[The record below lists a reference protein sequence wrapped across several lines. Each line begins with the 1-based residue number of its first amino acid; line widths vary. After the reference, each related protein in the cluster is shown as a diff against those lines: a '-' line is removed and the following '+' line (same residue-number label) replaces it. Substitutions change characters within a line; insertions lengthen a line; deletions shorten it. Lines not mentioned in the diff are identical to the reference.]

1 MSKYPCELIEDLIPL
16 YIEDDVSDA
25 TKKIVEEHI
34 KECEN
39 CKSLVHEYSNDELKI
54 EDFKED
60 LPEAK
65 TFKKWMKKLKVWG
78 VVTGIVALIALITIG
93 VLGYKI
99 GEDAENGVLTL
110 KTIVKTL
117 EKEGLSIEKDKS
129 KSPDEYDL
137 SGVKPSIYTVEDSK
151 DTLLI
156 YVFDSFREKE
166 KILDE
171 TDRFNNNYSMEEFS
185 YNAKNSL
192 IVFIPNET
200 PGNEEEFKALGD
212 KLNLISE
219 TTFKYLNNGKERVYK
234 GESENWQGTFTM
246 KYYEQWFKDE
256 VGIQYDSYST
266 DYPVIKYKGED
277 LDNVG
282 TIDIEYETANGGGHS
297 TGLNLD
303 KDGYAKAGSFG
314 GNGSILAEDNDITF
328 IIKWNGK
335 EERIVLKAQ
344 IDE

>member
-34 KECEN
+34 SECEN

-78 VVTGIVALIALITIG
+78 VVAGMVALIAFITIG
-93 VLGYKI
+93 LLGYKI
-99 GEDAENGVLTL
+99 GEDAENGVITL

-117 EKEGLSIEKDKS
+117 EKEGLSLEKDKS

-156 YVFDSFREKE
+156 YVFDSFREKQ

-171 TDRFNNNYSMEEFS
+171 TDKYNNYFSMEEFK
-185 YNAKNSL
+185 YHAKNSL
-192 IVFIPNET
+192 IVFIPNEI
-200 PGNEEEFKALGD
+200 PENEEEFKAIEN
-212 KLNLISE
+212 KLNLIYE

-234 GESENWQGTFTM
+234 GESENWEGTFTM
-246 KYYEQWFKDE
+246 EYYENWFKDE
-256 VGIQYDSYST
+256 EGTKYDSYNEK
-266 DYPVIKYKGED
+266 YPMIKYKGSD
-277 LDNVG
+277 LDEVG
-282 TIDIEYETANGGGHS
+282 TIDFEYKTINGGGES
-297 TGLNLD
+297 TGLTID
-303 KDGYAKAGSFG
+303 KDGYVKAGGSS
-314 GNGSILAEDNDITF
+314 GNGTILSEDTEITF

-344 IDE
+344 

>member
-16 YIEDDVSDA
+16 YVEDDVSDA

-34 KECEN
+34 EECEN
-39 CKSLVHEYSNDELKI
+39 CKELVHEYSNDEIKI

-65 TFKKWMKKLKVWG
+65 TFKKWMKKLKIWG
-78 VVTGIVALIALITIG
+78 WVSSIVVLIAFITIG
-93 VLGYKI
+93 ILSYKI
-99 GEDAENGVLTL
+99 GEDAKKDVLTL
-110 KTIVKTL
+110 KTIVKIF
-117 EKEGLSIEKDKS
+117 EKEGLSLEIDKS

-137 SGVKPSIYTVEDSK
+137 GGIKPSIFSIEDSR

-171 TDRFNNNYSMEEFS
+171 TDKFDNHYSLEEFP
-185 YNAKNSL
+185 YHAKNSL
-192 IVFIPNET
+192 IVFIPNEI
-200 PGNEEEFKALGD
+200 PGNEEEFKAIGD

-234 GESENWQGTFTM
+234 GESENWEGTVTM
-246 KYYEQWFKDE
+246 KYYENWFKDE
-256 VGIQYDSYST
+256 VGIQYDSYYT
-266 DYPVIKYKGED
+266 NYPMIKYKVSD
-277 LDNVG
+277 LDDVG
-282 TIDIEYETANGGGHS
+282 SIDFEYKTANGGGQS
-297 TGLNLD
+297 TGLTID
-303 KDGYAKAGSFG
+303 KDGYVKAGASG
-314 GNGSILAEDNDITF
+314 GNGTILSEDNEITF

-344 IDE
+344 